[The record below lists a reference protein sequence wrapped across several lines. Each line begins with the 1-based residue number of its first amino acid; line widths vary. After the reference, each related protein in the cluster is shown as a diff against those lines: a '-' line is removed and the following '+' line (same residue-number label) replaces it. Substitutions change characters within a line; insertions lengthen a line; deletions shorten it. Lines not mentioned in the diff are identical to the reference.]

1 MQKTFSKNVPS
12 LRITLGVKGSPS
24 HCSLSSDSS
33 SAIQYTRIMLY
44 KDHVFAACKSICG
57 LPNKNDVAEDGENV
71 YTHDDLLKPR
81 VKSVP
86 VT

>member
-1 MQKTFSKNVPS
+1 
-12 LRITLGVKGSPS
+12 
-24 HCSLSSDSS
+24 
-33 SAIQYTRIMLY
+33 MLY